1 MININ
6 RAWETEYSTDPN
18 SDCHN
23 ITPIVRETPGPS
35 EKEVEEEKE
44 THLDKWSSGSVGGDV
59 IEGSRRKRIL
69 DVDSGGVSTQGVC
82 WKSSLDPGIRPVDIM

>member
-35 EKEVEEEKE
+35 EKEVEEEVKCWRGYFDQCAE
-44 THLDKWSSGSVGGDV
+44 
-59 IEGSRRKRIL
+59 RPN
-69 DVDSGGVSTQGVC
+69 VD
-82 WKSSLDPGIRPVDIM
+82 P